1 MVVNRVWAMPHKNT
15 FSIKPIGELVERY
28 TSGEKVI
35 IDPVSTHDVKM
46 CRGDVFGDKR
56 KPYISPG
63 LEKAKVVN

>member
-35 IDPVSTHDVKM
+35 IDPFANNCNCILSNANAVYK
-46 CRGDVFGDKR
+46 
-56 KPYISPG
+56 
-63 LEKAKVVN
+63 